1 MSYFKTS
8 YATLRKLAL
17 SGRYEDVAGFLVLA
31 RHATGNA
38 VAGFEPYTLSGAG
51 VNSIHE
57 KVGVGE
63 ETARGVMQRLQ
74 EAGIIQPAPAEA
86 KRAFAHARW
95 VIAQDELDLA
105 LPHAFTD
112 PLKPADAASVLK
124 RIKAASMRREYSN
137 VLKDLSDTEMR
148 LDLLMVMLG
157 IYKHS
162 NMLDFGGLSPRS
174 VHRAWIVQSMTDKP
188 PGVRWG
194 AEPKENGLLAY
205 TSFMTECI
213 AHMPKNAKGNKVD
226 ESMQSHRFW
235 NAWKNIQQSGLV
247 YEAVTLYDAPPESN
261 AKARLRF
268 TIRVNDF
275 HAGATHKDGDPSF
288 LRYVGTDLGYYTPA
302 ENERS
307 EPEAMWVILPDKR
320 GALIGIWRPRFRAS
334 TPDVG
339 GWIDH
344 EKATIAETLER
355 LNP

>member
-63 ETARGVMQRLQ
+63 ESARGVMQRLQ
-74 EAGIIQPAPAEA
+74 EVGVIQPAPADA

-95 VIAQDELDLA
+95 VIVQDELDLA

-112 PLKPADAASVLK
+112 PLKPANAASVLK
-124 RIKAASMRREYSN
+124 RIKAASIRPQYVN

-157 IYKHS
+157 VYKHT
-162 NMLDFGGLSPRS
+162 NMLDFGGLSPHC
-174 VHRAWIVQSMTDKP
+174 VHRAWTVQSMAEKP

-194 AEPKENGLLAY
+194 AEPKENHFTAFKR
-205 TSFMTECI
+205 FMAECI
-213 AHMPKNAKGNKVD
+213 AHIPKGAKGKVD
-226 ESMQSHRFW
+226 EDMLSHRFW
-235 NAWKNIQQSGLV
+235 NAWHNILQSGLI

-261 AKARLRF
+261 DKARLTF

-275 HAGATHKDGDPSF
+275 HAGATHKEGDPSF
-288 LRYVGTDLGYYTPA
+288 LREVGTDLGYYTPA
-302 ENERS
+302 ENDRS
-307 EPEAMWVILPDKR
+307 EDEAMWVILPDKR

-344 EKATIAETLER
+344 EKAAIAEALER